1 MEISEKKIEELELSR
16 MRMTIT
22 VPAQDVRSEYDAMM
36 NEYAKQAR
44 IDGFR
49 KGHVPVSVLERKFGT
64 SLKTDAMARVVEK
77 ALETALKDVSRP
89 PLAYEMPTLEDDPS
103 FELDSDFIFSVIY
116 DTFPVFELPSLDGIE
131 IEVPNVTITQ
141 EDLDRELE
149 NIRQRNAIVAEKD
162 GPSEIGDIVT
172 ANFAELAEDGSEIP
186 GTSRQD
192 FSFELGKNLN
202 IYKFD
207 DEIIGLK
214 AGDEKTIIK
223 TFPDDFEF
231 PEYAGKT
238 VTIKVLVNKVKHQDL
253 PNLDDEL
260 AQDVSEK
267 YKTLDDLKEAVR
279 AHLTEDLEA
288 KLRKTKENAIMDEL
302 LKRMNIS
309 IPRSMLTAELAMRWE
324 SLKQQTGVDSDEHLE
339 MLLAM
344 SGKTHEK
351 IFQEWEPL
359 AEKALAT
366 NILLDKL
373 IEAGSYT
380 STDEEVDA
388 EIAKEAS
395 HTTMSPAEIKAE
407 YEKHGT
413 IKYIKE
419 DIAMRKFFD
428 NILSSVMIKESAPMS
443 YLDFMKR
450 ND

>member
-1 MEISEKKIEELELSR
+1 
-16 MRMTIT
+16 
-22 VPAQDVRSEYDAMM
+22 
-36 NEYAKQAR
+36 
-44 IDGFR
+44 
-49 KGHVPVSVLERKFGT
+49 
-64 SLKTDAMARVVEK
+64 
-77 ALETALKDVSRP
+77 
-89 PLAYEMPTLEDDPS
+89 
-103 FELDSDFIFSVIY
+103 
-116 DTFPVFELPSLDGIE
+116 
-131 IEVPNVTITQ
+131 
-141 EDLDRELE
+141 
-149 NIRQRNAIVAEKD
+149 
-162 GPSEIGDIVT
+162 
-172 ANFAELAEDGSEIP
+172 
-186 GTSRQD
+186 
-192 FSFELGKNLN
+192 
-202 IYKFD
+202 
-207 DEIIGLK
+207 
-214 AGDEKTIIK
+214 
-223 TFPDDFEF
+223 
-231 PEYAGKT
+231 
-238 VTIKVLVNKVKHQDL
+238 LVNKVKHQDL